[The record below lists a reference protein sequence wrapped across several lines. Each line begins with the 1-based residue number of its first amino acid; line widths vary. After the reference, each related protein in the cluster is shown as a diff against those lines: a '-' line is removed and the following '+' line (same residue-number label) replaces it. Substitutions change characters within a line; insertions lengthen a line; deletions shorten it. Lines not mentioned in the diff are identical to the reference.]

1 MHIHVNFYHEISIAK
16 QGLYDGLMQYLVFD
30 KKHRLYVLLQWGMH
44 FLICIYSQIIKL
56 YSKFLFVIV
65 LVHIYKKPV
74 RCVFQAYF
82 HAYKSFNLKFSD
94 LFFDKKKKD
103 FLDLQLNI
111 SEEFDNL

>member
-1 MHIHVNFYHEISIAK
+1 MGHAFSY
-16 QGLYDGLMQYLVFD
+16 LYLFPNYLTLFKVPFC
-30 KKHRLYVLLQWGMH
+30 H
-44 FLICIYSQIIKL
+44 FSRSYIQ
-56 YSKFLFVIV
+56 
-65 LVHIYKKPV
+65 KPV

-94 LFFDKKKKD
+94 LFFDKKKD

>member
-44 FLICIYSQIIKL
+44 FLICIYSQINKL

-82 HAYKSFNLKFSD
+82 HAYKSFNLKLVTHS
-94 LFFDKKKKD
+94 LIKKN